1 MAPAITPQPVDPPV
15 VEPAPPQPTV
25 SDLLAQS
32 RRAHLLYH
40 QESPRMAANGP
51 SVQMQPGDPAAAR
64 EWLKQAAAAR
74 AQAEV
79 IDPMHSDPSW
89 ADEANAFP
97 HQELLVYYLQQL
109 SK

>member
-15 VEPAPPQPTV
+15 VEPAPPQQTV

-51 SVQMQPGDPAAAR
+51 SVQMQAGNPAAAR

-79 IDPMHSDPSW
+79 IDPTHSDPSW